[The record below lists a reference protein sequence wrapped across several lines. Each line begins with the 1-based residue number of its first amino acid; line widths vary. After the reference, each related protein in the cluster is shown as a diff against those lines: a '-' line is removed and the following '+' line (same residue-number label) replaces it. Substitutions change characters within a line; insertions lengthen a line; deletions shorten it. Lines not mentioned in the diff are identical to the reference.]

1 MLVFICLFIIIIII
15 IIIIIFRN
23 GVEGEM
29 GCQTM
34 PKGGILLGKGQ
45 MITLNEGLNTF
56 LVHVVCT
63 KIK

>member
-1 MLVFICLFIIIIII
+1 M
-15 IIIIIFRN
+15 N

-29 GCQTM
+29 GCQTV
-34 PKGGILLGKGQ
+34 PKCGILLGEGQ

-56 LVHVVCT
+56 SVLVVCT